1 MGYSYKLSEIKK
13 FVLNKVN
20 KNSPGQ
26 KKRKEKKSVIYLVL
40 LELKGHEGIGKT
52 KLVYLYLNL
61 GGFGFP

>member
-20 KNSPGQ
+20 KNSPDQ
-26 KKRKEKKSVIYLVL
+26 KKEKKSVIYLVL

>member
-26 KKRKEKKSVIYLVL
+26 KKEKKSVIYLVL